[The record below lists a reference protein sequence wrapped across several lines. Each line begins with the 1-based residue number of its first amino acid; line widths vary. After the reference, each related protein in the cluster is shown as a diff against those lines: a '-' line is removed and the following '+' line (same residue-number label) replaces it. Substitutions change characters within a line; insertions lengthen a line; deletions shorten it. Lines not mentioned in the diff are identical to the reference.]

1 MNVTLEKTD
10 NVEGVIRA
18 SVDKADYVDK
28 VKKEL
33 NRISKTHVIP
43 GFRKGH
49 VPMDQLRR
57 RFGKEVKSEVINDL
71 VFREVIKYIQDNKV
85 EILGEP
91 LPKEVTEI
99 PLEDG
104 DYTFAYEVGF
114 APAIEVKVDKDTTL
128 PYYTIEV
135 SDEMREQQ
143 DKALCERLGS
153 QVPGDTVDDRA
164 LVKGVIMELN
174 EDGSVKESEDA
185 IQVVNGIVAPF
196 YFKDKD
202 EEAKF
207 IGKHVDD
214 KVVFNPWKTCEGNP
228 AELSSML
235 NIDKDKTADVKGDF
249 QMTIS
254 EIIVAK
260 PAEHNQDFYD
270 NVFGKD
276 KVHNEEEYKTAL
288 TEMIARS
295 LADNSR
301 SLFAAQTHEYYLEKF
316 KDLQLPD
323 AFLKRWLMARN
334 EELTEANIE
343 EEYAKMRPSLIWQLV
358 KDEISKNLD
367 IKVEEEDL
375 TALAKS
381 ITYQQFAQYGM
392 TNMDETVISD
402 YAKRMLENKEYRQRI
417 HDNVSENKVF
427 AVIEDNVTLDNK
439 TVSLDEFKAI
449 AKKD

>member
-1 MNVTLEKTD
+1 MNVTLEKID
-10 NVEGVIRA
+10 NVEGLINV

-33 NRISKTHVIP
+33 NRISQARVIP

-49 VPMDQLRR
+49 VPMGHLRR
-57 RFGKEVKSEVINDL
+57 LFGKEVKSEVINDL
-71 VFREVIKYIQDNKV
+71 VYHEVIKYIQDNKI

-91 LPKEVTEI
+91 MPKEVTEI
-99 PLEDG
+99 TLEDG
-104 DYTFAYEVGF
+104 DYKFSYEVGF
-114 APAIEVKVDKDTTL
+114 APAIDAKIGKEITL

-135 SDEMREQQ
+135 TDQMREEQ
-143 DKALCERLGS
+143 DKALCQRLSS

-174 EDGSVKESEDA
+174 EDGSVKETEDA

-207 IGKHVDD
+207 VGKHIDD
-214 KVVFNPWKTCEGNP
+214 KVVFNPWKSCEGSP
-228 AELSSML
+228 VELSSML
-235 NIDKDKTADVKGDF
+235 NIDKDKAADIKGDF

-260 PAEHNQDFYD
+260 PAEHNQEYYD

-276 KVHNEEEYKTAL
+276 KVHNEDEYKTSL

-295 LADNSR
+295 LSENSR
-301 SLFAAQTHEYYLEKF
+301 ALFAAQTRDYYLEQF

-323 AFLKRWLMARN
+323 AFLKRWLIARN
-334 EELTEANIE
+334 EELTDANIE
-343 EEYAKMRPSLIWQLV
+343 EEYTKMRPSLIWQLV
-358 KDEISKNLD
+358 KDKISKDLNVT
-367 IKVEEEDL
+367 VEEADL
-375 TALAKS
+375 MNMAKAV
-381 ITYQQFAQYGM
+381 TFQQFAQYGM
-392 TNMDETVISD
+392 TNMDDTVISN
-402 YAKRMLENKEYRQRI
+402 YAQHMLENKEYRQRI
-417 HDNVSENKVF
+417 YDNVNENKVF
-427 AVIEDNVTLDNK
+427 GVIEQNVTLDNK

-449 AKKD
+449 AEKA

>member
-214 KVVFNPWKTCEGNP
+214 KVVFNPWKT
-228 AELSSML
+228 
-235 NIDKDKTADVKGDF
+235 
-249 QMTIS
+249 
-254 EIIVAK
+254 
-260 PAEHNQDFYD
+260 
-270 NVFGKD
+270 
-276 KVHNEEEYKTAL
+276 
-288 TEMIARS
+288 
-295 LADNSR
+295 
-301 SLFAAQTHEYYLEKF
+301 
-316 KDLQLPD
+316 
-323 AFLKRWLMARN
+323 
-334 EELTEANIE
+334 
-343 EEYAKMRPSLIWQLV
+343 
-358 KDEISKNLD
+358 
-367 IKVEEEDL
+367 
-375 TALAKS
+375 
-381 ITYQQFAQYGM
+381 
-392 TNMDETVISD
+392 
-402 YAKRMLENKEYRQRI
+402 
-417 HDNVSENKVF
+417 
-427 AVIEDNVTLDNK
+427 
-439 TVSLDEFKAI
+439 
-449 AKKD
+449 

>member
-10 NVEGVIRA
+10 NVEGVIKV
-18 SVDKADYVDK
+18 SVDQADYVDK

-57 RFGKEVKSEVINDL
+57 RFGKEVKSDVINDL
-71 VFREVIKYIQDNKV
+71 VYREVIKYIQDNKI

-99 PLEDG
+99 TLEDA
-104 DYTFAYEVGF
+104 DYNFAYEIGF
-114 APAIEVKVDKDTTL
+114 APAVEVKVDKDTTL

-174 EDGSVKESEDA
+174 EDGSVKETEDA

-196 YFKDKD
+196 YFKDKEQ
-202 EEAKF
+202 EEKF
-207 IGKHVDD
+207 IGKHVND

-235 NIDKDKTADVKGDF
+235 NIDKSKTADVKGDF
-249 QMTIS
+249 EMTIS

-288 TEMIARS
+288 TEMIARALS
-295 LADNSR
+295 DNSR
-301 SLFAAQTHEYYLEKF
+301 SLFAAQAREFYLEQF

-323 AFLKRWLMARN
+323 SFLKRWLMARN
-334 EELTEANIE
+334 EELNEANID

-358 KDEISKNLD
+358 KDQITKNLG
-367 IKVEEEDL
+367 IKVEEADL
-375 TALAKS
+375 MALARS
-381 ITYQQFAQYGM
+381 LTYQQFSQYGM
-392 TNMDETVISD
+392 TNMDETVIGN
-402 YAKRMLENKEYRQRI
+402 YAQHMLENKDYRQRI
-417 HDNVSENKVF
+417 YDNVSENKIF
-427 AVIEDNVTLDNK
+427 AVIENNVTLDNK
-439 TVSLDEFKAI
+439 TVSLDKFKAI
-449 AKKD
+449 AEKA